1 MELVGK
7 SNEFP
12 QLSDK
17 NRLCE
22 FVFGVDI
29 FVHMNEL
36 NMKLQGKE
44 QFVHGMYTNMRAFKS
59 KLTLFSRQILNKSFV
74 HFLILATQVEAT
86 QMQRN
91 TANHWKTCMEN
102 SAISSLTLKK
112 LASQRFRF
120 YPNRIIRA
128 VLV

>member
-1 MELVGK
+1 
-7 SNEFP
+7 
-12 QLSDK
+12 
-17 NRLCE
+17 
-22 FVFGVDI
+22 
-29 FVHMNEL
+29 MNEL
-36 NMKLQGKE
+36 NMKLQRKE
-44 QFVHGMYTNMRAFKS
+44 QFVHGMNTNMRAFKS

-112 LASQRFRF
+112 LASHFSWC
-120 YPNRIIRA
+120 P
-128 VLV
+128 VLYHKTLKLHNLSCSWN